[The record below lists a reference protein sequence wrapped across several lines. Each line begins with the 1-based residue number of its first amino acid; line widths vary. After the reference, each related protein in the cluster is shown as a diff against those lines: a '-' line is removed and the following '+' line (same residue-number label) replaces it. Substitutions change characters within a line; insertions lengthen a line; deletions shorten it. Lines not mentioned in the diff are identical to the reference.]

1 MEMQNIIHEVRISTA
16 ALIMVLEGL
25 KLLKNE
31 SRANKK
37 FNNED
42 IKKLMISIEKVI
54 EDDEKRNLKEIEN
67 A

>member
-1 MEMQNIIHEVRISTA
+1 
-16 ALIMVLEGL
+16 MVLEGL

-54 EDDEKRNLKEIEN
+54 EDDEKRNLEGNEN